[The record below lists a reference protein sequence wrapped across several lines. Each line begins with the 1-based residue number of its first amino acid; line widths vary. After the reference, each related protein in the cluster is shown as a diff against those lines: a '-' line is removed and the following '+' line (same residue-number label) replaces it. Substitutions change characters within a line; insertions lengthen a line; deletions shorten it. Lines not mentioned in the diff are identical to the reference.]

1 VQRVAF
7 ESFRDLVKL
16 TWKGLEDEAGLAHIE
31 DEALNLR
38 VQARFRASASAGI
51 PISSSTPSRQVP
63 DLAGEQP
70 QEMDDEDDGGDDD
83 KAEDDMINAADE
95 DAATLDATGTWFGIS
110 HFSAQLQRAVVQ
122 EEEEAEKDAQ
132 FRKKCALCRGPL
144 HESVEAVTQLG
155 I

>member
-16 TWKGLEDEAGLAHIE
+16 TWKGVDDEAGLARIE

-51 PISSSTPSRQVP
+51 PIASAQTRKASDIP
-63 DLAGEQP
+63 GEQP
-70 QEMDDEDDGGDDD
+70 QEMDDEEDDD
-83 KAEDDMINAADE
+83 KAEDDMIHAADE
-95 DAATLDATGTWFGIS
+95 DAASLDVTGTRFGIA

-122 EEEEAEKDAQ
+122 EEEEAEKDSQ
-132 FRKKCALCRGPL
+132 FRKKCVSEG
-144 HESVEAVTQLG
+144 G
-155 I
+155 